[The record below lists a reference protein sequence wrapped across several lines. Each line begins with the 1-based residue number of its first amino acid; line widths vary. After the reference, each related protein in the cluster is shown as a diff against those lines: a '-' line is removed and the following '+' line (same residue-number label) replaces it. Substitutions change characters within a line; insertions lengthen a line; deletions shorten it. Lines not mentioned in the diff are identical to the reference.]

1 MKREIDQDQL
11 PKLWRYK
18 LSHQLQLA
26 VVCVET
32 SKLHDVNM
40 AEILLLVRFFS
51 FFCDAFLGS
60 SEMNLERRAPS
71 FGQGV
76 GLLQCSMIGG

>member
-11 PKLWRYK
+11 PNLWRYK

-40 AEILLLVRFFS
+40 AEILLLVRFFEV
-51 FFCDAFLGS
+51 FL
-60 SEMNLERRAPS
+60 
-71 FGQGV
+71 
-76 GLLQCSMIGG
+76 